1 MKTRRLALSLATV
14 VVSVATL
21 GLLPGQAQAGT
32 ADCDATFRPDLYKQV
47 YSFTAS
53 GRTVKLMNGG
63 GLNFSY
69 ANVDGGQSG
78 DLVWIDRSRNGIP
91 NSMPKYPSTAEVESQ
106 GGWKQCGPF
115 KIEWW
120 TTDGRITDLVMNWNT
135 TQQRHYATRVCIR
148 PNGGSVSCGSW
159 YVDRT

>member
-1 MKTRRLALSLATV
+1 MKTRRLVLSMAAVIAGAATV
-14 VVSVATL
+14 VLVPA
-21 GLLPGQAQAGT
+21 QAQAGT
-32 ADCDATFRPDLYKQV
+32 ADCDAYLRPDVYKQV
-47 YSFTAS
+47 YSLSVS
-53 GRTVKLMNGG
+53 GRTVKLMNGAA
-63 GLNFSY
+63 LNFSY
-69 ANVDGGQSG
+69 TNVDGGQSG

-91 NSMPKYPSTAEVESQ
+91 NSLPKYPSTAQVNGE

-135 TQQRHYATRVCIR
+135 TQQRHYATRACIR
-148 PNGGSVSCGSW
+148 PNGGGVTCGSW